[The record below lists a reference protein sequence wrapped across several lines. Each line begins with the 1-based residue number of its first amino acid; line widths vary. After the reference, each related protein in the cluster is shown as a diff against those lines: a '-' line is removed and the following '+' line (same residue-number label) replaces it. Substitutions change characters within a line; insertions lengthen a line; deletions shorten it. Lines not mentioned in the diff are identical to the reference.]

1 MSEFPAEES
10 KRREERCDG
19 SYIEWRWD
27 EWVIHFDS
35 RQNAHDEWNK
45 LAANEGAANVSRVT
59 SRDVPTCLEASNKKQ
74 RVEQMSCEDAWK
86 THVSLIRPEIRTPRA
101 SVKIQLGESDNSFQG
116 ADALV
121 DEIRR
126 KGDAVHIVL
135 RYKGEDVIA
144 RFNTS
149 RMGMPLIATVSC
161 YAARAIPSR
170 DKQQR
175 ASWRRSLSGRLQ
187 PMSLI

>member
-1 MSEFPAEES
+1 MGDA
-10 KRREERCDG
+10 C
-19 SYIEWRWD
+19 
-27 EWVIHFDS
+27 
-35 RQNAHDEWNK
+35 
-45 LAANEGAANVSRVT
+45 VS
-59 SRDVPTCLEASNKKQ
+59 Q
-74 RVEQMSCEDAWK
+74 
-86 THVSLIRPEIRTPRA
+86 IRTPRA

-144 RFNTS
+144 RFNIAWTDTLPPS

-161 YAARAIPSR
+161 YAARAIPSAAVR
-170 DKQQR
+170 VTLSCIDEEQR
-175 ASWRRSLSGRLQ
+175 STTEERVS
-187 PMSLI
+187 